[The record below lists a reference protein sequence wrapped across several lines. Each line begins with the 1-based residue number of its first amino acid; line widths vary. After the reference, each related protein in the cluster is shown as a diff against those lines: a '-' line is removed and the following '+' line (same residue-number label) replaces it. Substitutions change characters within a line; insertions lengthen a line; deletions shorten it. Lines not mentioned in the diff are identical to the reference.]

1 MLTSS
6 SREPAGYVIFGGGI
20 LYSDVVVDPGVSHG
34 RIYCG
39 GGLTA
44 EKGDKEGLENRP
56 LYGVE
61 IALKEA
67 RGGETPGGGGWIDVE
82 AERGVGL
89 VNLSRFCARKVV
101 GV

>member
-1 MLTSS
+1 M
-6 SREPAGYVIFGGGI
+6 IFGGGI

-67 RGGETPGGGGWIDVE
+67 RGGETPGGGGWID
-82 AERGVGL
+82 AEVSL
-89 VNLSRFCARKVV
+89 VCVLHCFGSCCLNVV
-101 GV
+101 VVVVFSV